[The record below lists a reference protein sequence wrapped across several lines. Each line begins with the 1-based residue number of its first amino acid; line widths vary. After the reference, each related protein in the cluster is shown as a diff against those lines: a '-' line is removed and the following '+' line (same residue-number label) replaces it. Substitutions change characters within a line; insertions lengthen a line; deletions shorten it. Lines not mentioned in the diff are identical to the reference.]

1 MRYLAG
7 CLRAVHAAIQDG
19 VDVKGYTYWSL
30 LDNFEWAEGYR
41 PRFGLCRVDFATLER
56 KPTGGFKLYQQVIA
70 RHRARQ
76 GASEAAGAAVQRR
89 RATSKSR

>member
-1 MRYLAG
+1 MRSYM
-7 CLRAVHAAIQDG
+7 
-19 VDVKGYTYWSL
+19 YWSYQ
-30 LDNFEWAEGYR
+30 DNFEWAEGYR

-89 RATSKSR
+89 RATSPAKPR